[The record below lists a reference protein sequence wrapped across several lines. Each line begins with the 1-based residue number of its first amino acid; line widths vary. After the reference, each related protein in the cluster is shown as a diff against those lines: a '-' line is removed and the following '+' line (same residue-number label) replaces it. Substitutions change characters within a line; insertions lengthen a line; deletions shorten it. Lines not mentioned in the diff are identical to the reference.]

1 VGDCTNLLNKA
12 FERGPLMA
20 KATGHSAEAVPADSQ
35 GRPEGARTVVVIGGG
50 VSGLA
55 TAALLARRGHSVTLV
70 EKNPVLGGRAGS
82 LESGGFRWDT
92 GPSWYL
98 MPEVFAQFYAL
109 LGMTPEHELD
119 LARLDPAYAVWDGER
134 GGTESIEVR
143 SGRAHVRALF
153 ESLEPGSGATF
164 DDYLDSAGHTYALA
178 LRRFLYNS
186 FGARGLA
193 SAFAR
198 RDVLAV
204 APRLVPLLLRSLH
217 SFVSGSF
224 RNPTIRKILD
234 YPAVFLGSSPYR
246 TPALYHLMSHLD
258 LDDGVYYPRG
268 GFTTF
273 VESLRR
279 AAEREGVTIL
289 TDTEALEIKTRASR
303 SVGVY
308 SSRRPSKVSNW
319 LRQNV
324 PYLQT
329 KGPMLAGAFTRA
341 TGYGPREYVA
351 TGVRIRRA
359 GEPNP
364 RVLHADAVIGAHDIQ
379 HLEERLLKED
389 RRTYPQSYWD
399 KKIPGPGALVLMLG
413 VRGELPQL
421 RHHNLLFASDW
432 KGGFEAI
439 FGAAPHIPDPAS
451 LYICKPSAT
460 DSSVAPKGYEN
471 LFVLV
476 PVPADVDDA
485 GGHVQDP
492 GALGYGD
499 GDPED
504 RADPAQAAADRVIA
518 QIAQWTG
525 VPDLAER
532 IVERHVRTPAD
543 FAEDVYAWRGTALGQ
558 AHTLAQSAMFRT
570 KNSSRRV
577 EGVYYAGSSTLPGIG
592 VPMCLISAELA
603 VHAVEGTRAEGPMK
617 PRDRYGRR

>member
-1 VGDCTNLLNKA
+1 
-12 FERGPLMA
+12 M
-20 KATGHSAEAVPADSQ
+20 
-35 GRPEGARTVVVIGGG
+35 
-50 VSGLA
+50 
-55 TAALLARRGHSVTLV
+55 
-70 EKNPVLGGRAGS
+70 
-82 LESGGFRWDT
+82 
-92 GPSWYL
+92 
-98 MPEVFAQFYAL
+98 
-109 LGMTPEHELD
+109 
-119 LARLDPAYAVWDGER
+119 
-134 GGTESIEVR
+134 R
-143 SGRAHVRALF
+143 SGRANVRALF
-153 ESLEPGSGATF
+153 ESLEPGAGATF

-178 LRRFLYNS
+178 LRRFLYTR

-193 SAFAR
+193 AAFAR

-204 APRLVPLLLRSLH
+204 APRLVPLLLRNLH
-217 SFVSGSF
+217 SFVSGRF

-258 LDDGVYYPRG
+258 LDDGVYYPRA

-279 AAEREGVTIL
+279 AAEREGAEIL
-289 TDTEALEIKTRASR
+289 TDTEALEIKARTSSSVSR
-303 SVGVY
+303 Y
-308 SSRRPSKVSNW
+308 TSRKPSGIADW
-319 LRQNV
+319 LRWNV
-324 PYLQT
+324 PYLQR
-329 KGPMLAGAFTRA
+329 KGPVLAGAFTRA

-351 TGVRIRRA
+351 TGVRIRTA

-364 RVLHADAVIGAHDIQ
+364 RVLPADAVIGAHDIQ
-379 HLEERLLKED
+379 HLEEHLLKED
-389 RRTYPQSYWD
+389 RRTYPQRYWD
-399 KKIPGPGALVLMLG
+399 KKTPGPGALVLMLG
-413 VRGELPQL
+413 VRGELPEL

-439 FGAAPHIPDPAS
+439 FGGDPHVPDPAS

-460 DSSVAPKGYEN
+460 DSTVAPDGHEN

-492 GALGYGD
+492 GALGFGD

-504 RADPAQAAADRVIA
+504 PDDPAQAVAHRVIA

-532 IVERHVRTPAD
+532 IVERHVITPAD
-543 FAEDVYAWRGTALGQ
+543 FAEDVYAWRGTALGP

-570 KNSSRRV
+570 KNASRRV
-577 EGVYYAGSSTLPGIG
+577 EGLYYAGSSTLPGIG
-592 VPMCLISAELA
+592 LPMCLISAELA
-603 VHAVEGTRAEGPMK
+603 VHAVEGTRAEVPMQ
-617 PRDRYGRR
+617 PQDRHGRR